1 MQELV
6 ADAAFARADVL
17 SEFVL
22 LALGYLA
29 MDDLKCV
36 PLTWPW

>member
-22 LALGYLA
+22 LTLLA
-29 MDDLKCV
+29 MDGLKCA